1 MKELM
6 KMEGISLTY
15 HTKTSETEALK
26 DLRFS
31 LFEGEFVAIVGP
43 SGCGKTSVLSVIAG
57 LLAPTEGKVTFPLKG
72 ESKNYIGY
80 MLQKDELF
88 PWRTI
93 WKNVIL
99 PLEIRGAKTEENL
112 NYVSLL
118 LKKYGLYD
126 FRNYFPSQLSGG
138 MKQRAALIRT
148 LSLRPELLL
157 LDEPFSALDYQ
168 TRLSVCD
175 DVYAIIKSEKKTA
188 LLVTHDIGEA
198 ISTADRVI
206 VLSGRPARIK
216 NAYTLN
222 QPLNLSPLA
231 RRENPLNKRWFD
243 LIWKELHEG

>member
-57 LLAPTEGKVTFPLKG
+57 LLAPTEGRVSFPLKG

-93 WKNVIL
+93 
-99 PLEIRGAKTEENL
+99 
-112 NYVSLL
+112 
-118 LKKYGLYD
+118 
-126 FRNYFPSQLSGG
+126 
-138 MKQRAALIRT
+138 
-148 LSLRPELLL
+148 
-157 LDEPFSALDYQ
+157 
-168 TRLSVCD
+168 
-175 DVYAIIKSEKKTA
+175 
-188 LLVTHDIGEA
+188 
-198 ISTADRVI
+198 
-206 VLSGRPARIK
+206 
-216 NAYTLN
+216 
-222 QPLNLSPLA
+222 
-231 RRENPLNKRWFD
+231 
-243 LIWKELHEG
+243 

>member
-6 KMEGISLTY
+6 KMEGLSLTY
-15 HTKTSETEALK
+15 HTKTNETQALT
-26 DLRFS
+26 DLSFS

-43 SGCGKTSVLSVIAG
+43 SGCGKTSILSVIAG
-57 LLAPTEGKVTFPLKG
+57 LLPPTEGKISFPQTGANTKG
-72 ESKNYIGY
+72 YIGY
-80 MLQKDELF
+80 MLQRDELF

-99 PLEIRGAKTEENL
+99 PLEINRALTPENL
-112 NYVSLL
+112 AYVKNLL
-118 LKKYGLYD
+118 QKYGLYEFKD
-126 FRNYFPSQLSGG
+126 YFPKQLSGG

-168 TRLSVCD
+168 TRLTVCD
-175 DVYAIIKSEKKTA
+175 DVYTIIKGEKKTA

-198 ISTADRVI
+198 ISTADRVV

-216 NAYTLN
+216 NVYSIL
-222 QPLNLSPLA
+222 QPPDLSPLA
-231 RRENPLNKRWFD
+231 RRELAQNKHWFD
-243 LIWKELHEG
+243 LLWKELHE